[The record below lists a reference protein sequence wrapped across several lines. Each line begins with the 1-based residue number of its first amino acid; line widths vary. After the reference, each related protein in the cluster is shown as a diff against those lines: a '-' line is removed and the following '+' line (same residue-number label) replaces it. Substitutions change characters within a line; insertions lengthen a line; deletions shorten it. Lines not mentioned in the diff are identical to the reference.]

1 MQSFELRHLYP
12 WSSETVWQAL
22 DSPEYTELRIEHGR
36 RPDAKV
42 TQELLSDQHEDGV
55 RVRRV
60 RHTLNRSLPRM
71 MQRITGP
78 TLSYLVREQI
88 RPDRYTVEWSAIPVV
103 ARAERAVER
112 RVRIEGSYRFV
123 DVPGTTRS
131 CERIVKARITVAIP
145 GFSGRIETGIAKSLR
160 ATHESS
166 ARLAHQFLD
175 ARLRPPGSPE

>member
-1 MQSFELRHLYP
+1 VQSFELRHLYP

-36 RPDAKV
+36 RQDAKV
-42 TQELLSDQHEDGV
+42 SQELLSDGDEDGI

-60 RHTLNRSLPRM
+60 RHTLHRSLPRM
-71 MQRITGP
+71 IQRITGP

-88 RPDRYTVEWSAIPVV
+88 QPDRFSVEWSAVPEVQ
-103 ARAERAVER
+103 RAEGAVDR
-112 RVRIEGSYRFV
+112 RVRIEGSYHFV
-123 DVPGTTRS
+123 DVPGETPS

-145 GFSGRIETGIAKSLR
+145 GFSGRIEKGIAKSLR

-166 ARLAHQFLD
+166 AKLAQRFLD
-175 ARLRPPGSPE
+175 ARLRPQGSPE